1 MLKVKKFIFNPF
13 QLNAYVVYNETG
25 EAFIFDP
32 AVSSDDEMRKLEDFI
47 AYENLVPKMLVN
59 THSHIDHIIGNQ
71 RVCDRYGLKL
81 AAHPAG
87 QPFLNRAHE
96 SADRFGLPLSDVKA
110 IDIPLQ
116 EGDTLSL
123 GQDTLQIFYTPGH
136 ADGSLCFYAA
146 NEKFVITGD
155 VLFYQSIGRT
165 DLPTGDYDVLQ
176 KSIWEKLFVLPD
188 ETRVY
193 PGHGPD
199 TVIGQEK
206 VNNPFVA
213 IGME

>member
-1 MLKVKKFIFNPF
+1 MLQVKKFVFNPF

-25 EAFIFDP
+25 EALIFDP
-32 AVSSDDEMRKLEDFI
+32 AVSGAGEMKELEDFI
-47 AYENLVPKMLVN
+47 SENRLTPKLLVN
-59 THSHIDHIIGNQ
+59 THSHIDHILGNSK
-71 RVCDRYGLKL
+71 VAERYGIPL

-87 QPFLNRAHE
+87 QPFLDRAFD
-96 SADRFGLPLSDVKA
+96 SAARFGLPLDAVKPM
-110 IDIPLQ
+110 DIPLG
-116 EGDTLSL
+116 EGEELKL
-123 GQDTLQIFYTPGH
+123 GKDVLQVFDTPGH
-136 ADGSLCFYAA
+136 ADGSLCFYA
-146 NEKFVITGD
+146 EKEGFVITGD

-188 ETRVY
+188 ETKVY

-199 TVIGQEK
+199 TKIGDEK

-213 IGME
+213 IGIE

>member
-13 QLNAYVVYNETG
+13 QLNAYIVYNEKG
-25 EAFIFDP
+25 DCLLFDP
-32 AVSSDDEMRKLEDFI
+32 AVSSSGEMQQLEDFI
-47 AYENLVPKMLVN
+47 SENNLTPKLLVN

-71 RVCDRYGLKL
+71 KVTDRYGLQL

-87 QPFLNRAHE
+87 QPFLDRAYD
-96 SADRFGLPLSDVKA
+96 SAARFGLALDGVKE
-110 IDIPLQ
+110 IDISLD
-116 EGDTLSL
+116 EGDTLAL
-123 GQDTLQIFYTPGH
+123 GDDVLQVFYTPGH
-136 ADGSLCFYAA
+136 ADGSLCFYA
-146 NEKFVITGD
+146 EPEGFVITGD

-165 DLPTGDYDVLQ
+165 DLPTGDYDLLQ
-176 KSIWEKLFVLPD
+176 KSIWQKLFVLPD

-199 TVIGQEK
+199 TKIGQEK

-213 IGME
+213 IGIE

>member
-1 MLKVKKFIFNPF
+1 MLQVKKFVFNPF

-25 EAFIFDP
+25 EALIFDP
-32 AVSSDDEMRKLEDFI
+32 AVSGAGEMKELEDFI
-47 AYENLVPKMLVN
+47 SENRLTPKLLVN
-59 THSHIDHIIGNQ
+59 THSHIDHILGNNI
-71 RVCDRYGLKL
+71 VAERYGIPL

-87 QPFLNRAHE
+87 QPFLDRAFD
-96 SADRFGLPLSDVKA
+96 SAARFGLPLDAVKPM
-110 IDIPLQ
+110 DIPLG
-116 EGDTLSL
+116 EGEELKL
-123 GQDTLQIFYTPGH
+123 GKDVLQVFDTPGH
-136 ADGSLCFYAA
+136 ADGSLCFYA
-146 NEKFVITGD
+146 EKEGFVITGD

-188 ETRVY
+188 ETKVY

-199 TVIGQEK
+199 TKIGDEK

-213 IGME
+213 IGIE